1 MPLNIK
7 AFERAMKKAAEEK
20 KAALTVP
27 APAPVAAKAPVVAPK
42 QEPKKDE
49 PELKSN
55 LTPEEI
61 QYYCNLIHQANARSP
76 SHPNNPTNRIIR
88 ERLAQMG
95 LQPTSAE

>member
-7 AFERAMKKAAEEK
+7 AFERAIKKAAEEK
-20 KAALTVP
+20 KKAALST
-27 APAPVAAKAPVVAPK
+27 PAPVAAKAPIAPK
-42 QEPKKDE
+42 KEEQ

-55 LTPEEI
+55 LTPEEV
-61 QYYCNLIHQANARSP
+61 QYYVNMIHEANARSP

-88 ERLAQMG
+88 ERLLAMG

>member
-20 KAALTVP
+20 KKASLST
-27 APAPVAAKAPVVAPK
+27 PAPVAAKTPIAPK
-42 QEPKKDE
+42 KVEE

-55 LTPEEI
+55 LTPEEV
-61 QYYCNLIHQANARSP
+61 QYYVNMIAEANARSP

-88 ERLAQMG
+88 ERLEAMG

>member
-7 AFERAMKKAAEEK
+7 AFERAMKKAADEK

-27 APAPVAAKAPVVAPK
+27 APAPVAAKAP
-42 QEPKKDE
+42 KKVEE

-55 LTPEEI
+55 LTQEEI
-61 QYYCNLIHQANARSP
+61 QYYVNMINEANARSP
-76 SHPNNPTNRIIR
+76 SHPNNTTNRIIR

-95 LQPTSAE
+95 LQPTGAE